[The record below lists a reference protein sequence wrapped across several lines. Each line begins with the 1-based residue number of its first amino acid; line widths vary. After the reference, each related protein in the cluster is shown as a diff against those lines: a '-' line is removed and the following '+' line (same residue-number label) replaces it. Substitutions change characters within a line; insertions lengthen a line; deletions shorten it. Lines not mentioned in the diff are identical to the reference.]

1 MGVCGIAVGGYNGDL
16 MKTLSIDIETYSDI
30 DLKKCGVYKYTESP
44 NFEILLFGYS
54 VDGQPPIVVDLA
66 CGEQIPDEIISA
78 LTDPLVIKTAYNAM
92 FERICI
98 SRYLGVRYLDP
109 SQWHCTMVWAAT
121 LGLPMTLAGVGA
133 VLGLDK
139 QKMSEGKELIR
150 FFCIPDKEGFRHHP
164 QAHPGKWD
172 LFKEYNCRDVEV
184 EIAIQQK
191 LSRFPVPDFI
201 WKEYHLDQQ
210 INDRGIAVDMELVT
224 QAIRIDE
231 YIKDEI
237 SAEIQALTMM
247 DNPNSVVQMKEWLA
261 QNGMETE
268 SLGKQAVKELLETA
282 PPELAKVLSLRQQ
295 LAKSSVKKYT
305 AMLNAHCADNR
316 IRGMFQFYGANRSG
330 RFSGRLVQLQN
341 LYRNTMEDLDTAR
354 DIVKSGDIDTLEL
367 LYDNLPDILSQ
378 LIRTAL
384 IPQKPYK
391 RFIVADFT
399 SIEGIVLSWLAKEQW
414 RLDVFENGG
423 DIYCISASKMFGVP
437 VEKHGAN
444 SHLRQ
449 KGKVAE
455 LACIAE
461 GQPVLTNHGL
471 IPIEKVTTDDLV
483 WDGESWVQHDGVI
496 YKGECEVITYEGLT
510 ATPDHLVW
518 VEGQSEPVQFG
529 IAAACGAHLIQ
540 TGDGGKAI
548 QLGENYQC
556 RKAMER
562 ENESLLCA
570 DRMCWLWQCAMNSFR
585 KSDSWKVQRLS
596 AMLPTAA
603 NPDMAGQTAYSGET
617 EMRKSKRQRL
627 SQLRC
632 KRYSIR
638 LSERHC
644 SGTLS
649 DTEVRTSQKRNG
661 DRPNRQQW
669 KLRTGKHSLCNAYRK
684 QSKQAV
690 NCTVEI
696 RTAILAICTHNGCS
710 QAIQWNDERR
720 NNSRRGRCCCEEKKM
735 LAAHIRKARLYDIR
749 NAGRHHRFTVSG
761 KLVHNCGYGGSIG
774 AMKAMGADSMGLSDD
789 EIQQIV
795 TDWREASPNIVK
807 LWWNVDR
814 AVKKCVAE
822 KTETTTHGLRFSYES
837 GFLFIELPSGR
848 RLAYVKPRIGEN
860 KFGGESVTY
869 MGIGNQKKWE
879 RIESYGPKFVENII
893 QAIARDILLHAMM
906 NLKNYRIV
914 AHVHDEIIIEAEEN
928 MTVDEI
934 VETMCRTPKWAKG
947 LPLKAAGYECPY
959 YMKD

>member
-1 MGVCGIAVGGYNGDL
+1 
-16 MKTLSIDIETYSDI
+16 MKTLSIDIETYSSI

-44 NFEILLFGYS
+44 DFEILLFGYS
-54 VDGQPPIVVDLA
+54 VDGQPPVVIDLA
-66 CGEQIPDEIISA
+66 CGEQISAEIISA
-78 LTDPLVIKTAYNAM
+78 LTDSTVIKTAYNAM
-92 FERICI
+92 FERVCI
-98 SRYLGVRYLDP
+98 SRYLGVGYLDP

-139 QKMSEGKELIR
+139 QKISEGKELIK
-150 FFCIPDKEGFRHHP
+150 FFCIPDKDGFRHYS
-164 QAHPGKWD
+164 QAHPGKWE
-172 LFKEYNCRDVEV
+172 LFKAYNLRDVEV

-201 WKEYHLDQQ
+201 WEEYYLDQE

-224 QAIRIDE
+224 QAICIDE
-231 YIKDEI
+231 HIKNEI
-237 SAEIQALTMM
+237 SAEIQALTTM
-247 DNPNSVVQMKEWLA
+247 DNPNSVMQMKEWLA

-268 SLGKQAVKELLETA
+268 SLGKQVVKDLLETA
-282 PPELAKVLSLRQQ
+282 PPELAKVLTLRQQ
-295 LAKSSVKKYT
+295 LAMSSAKKYT

-354 DIVKSGDIDTLEL
+354 GLVKSGDTETLEL
-367 LYDNLPDILSQ
+367 LYDNIPDILSQ

-384 IPQKPYK
+384 VPQK

-455 LACIAE
+455 LAC
-461 GQPVLTNHGL
+461 
-471 IPIEKVTTDDLV
+471 
-483 WDGESWVQHDGVI
+483 
-496 YKGECEVITYEGLT
+496 
-510 ATPDHLVW
+510 
-518 VEGQSEPVQFG
+518 
-529 IAAACGAHLIQ
+529 
-540 TGDGGKAI
+540 
-548 QLGENYQC
+548 
-556 RKAMER
+556 
-562 ENESLLCA
+562 
-570 DRMCWLWQCAMNSFR
+570 
-585 KSDSWKVQRLS
+585 
-596 AMLPTAA
+596 
-603 NPDMAGQTAYSGET
+603 
-617 EMRKSKRQRL
+617 
-627 SQLRC
+627 
-632 KRYSIR
+632 
-638 LSERHC
+638 
-644 SGTLS
+644 
-649 DTEVRTSQKRNG
+649 
-661 DRPNRQQW
+661 
-669 KLRTGKHSLCNAYRK
+669 
-684 QSKQAV
+684 
-690 NCTVEI
+690 
-696 RTAILAICTHNGCS
+696 
-710 QAIQWNDERR
+710 
-720 NNSRRGRCCCEEKKM
+720 
-735 LAAHIRKARLYDIR
+735 
-749 NAGRHHRFTVSG
+749 
-761 KLVHNCGYGGSIG
+761 GYGGSVG
-774 AMKAMGADSMGLSDD
+774 AMKAMGADSMGLSDN

-807 LWWNVDR
+807 LWWDVDR
-814 AVKKCVAE
+814 AVKKCVTE
-822 KTETTTHGLRFSYES
+822 KTKTNTHGLLFSYES

-906 NLKNYRIV
+906 NLKEYRIV
-914 AHVHDEIIIEAEEN
+914 AHVHDEIIIEADEN

-934 VETMCRTPKWAKG
+934 VKKMCRTPKWAKG

>member
-1 MGVCGIAVGGYNGDL
+1 

-54 VDGQPPIVVDLA
+54 VDGQPPIVADLA

-78 LTDPLVIKTAYNAM
+78 LTDPAVIKTAYNAM

-172 LFKEYNCRDVEV
+172 LFKAYNCRDVEV

-191 LSRFPVPDFI
+191 LSRFPVPNFI
-201 WKEYHLDQQ
+201 WEEYYLDQE

-224 QAIRIDE
+224 QAICIDE
-231 YIKDEI
+231 HIKNEI

-247 DNPNSVVQMKEWLA
+247 DNPNSVMQMKEWLA

-282 PPELAKVLSLRQQ
+282 PPELAKVLTLRQQ
-295 LAKSSVKKYT
+295 LAMSSAKKYT
-305 AMLNAHCADNR
+305 AMLNAYCADNR

-455 LACIAE
+455 LAC
-461 GQPVLTNHGL
+461 
-471 IPIEKVTTDDLV
+471 
-483 WDGESWVQHDGVI
+483 
-496 YKGECEVITYEGLT
+496 
-510 ATPDHLVW
+510 
-518 VEGQSEPVQFG
+518 
-529 IAAACGAHLIQ
+529 
-540 TGDGGKAI
+540 
-548 QLGENYQC
+548 
-556 RKAMER
+556 
-562 ENESLLCA
+562 
-570 DRMCWLWQCAMNSFR
+570 
-585 KSDSWKVQRLS
+585 
-596 AMLPTAA
+596 
-603 NPDMAGQTAYSGET
+603 
-617 EMRKSKRQRL
+617 
-627 SQLRC
+627 
-632 KRYSIR
+632 
-638 LSERHC
+638 
-644 SGTLS
+644 
-649 DTEVRTSQKRNG
+649 
-661 DRPNRQQW
+661 
-669 KLRTGKHSLCNAYRK
+669 
-684 QSKQAV
+684 
-690 NCTVEI
+690 
-696 RTAILAICTHNGCS
+696 
-710 QAIQWNDERR
+710 
-720 NNSRRGRCCCEEKKM
+720 
-735 LAAHIRKARLYDIR
+735 
-749 NAGRHHRFTVSG
+749 
-761 KLVHNCGYGGSIG
+761 GYGGSVG

-807 LWWNVDR
+807 LWWDVDR
-814 AVKKCVAE
+814 AVKKCVTE

-914 AHVHDEIIIEAEEN
+914 AHIHDEIIIEADEN